1 LDDSLGLDS
10 ASDSLEV
17 FKNTKADDV
26 VILIRGSLILSC
38 LMQAPQI
45 LSKPLTSGM
54 LALAWS
60 CAHVCNRAF
69 DDKQSLSDSIEGNP
83 CKQRD
88 EERCL

>member
-1 LDDSLGLDS
+1 
-10 ASDSLEV
+10 
-17 FKNTKADDV
+17 
-26 VILIRGSLILSC
+26 
-38 LMQAPQI
+38 MQAPQI

-54 LALAWS
+54 LALAWN

-88 EERCL
+88 EERCH